1 MDRVDC
7 IVIGAGVVGLAC
19 ARAIAQAGLEVLIV
33 ERETAYGSGVSA
45 RTSEVIHAGL
55 YYPTGSRKALWCVRG
70 ARLLYD
76 HCAQRGIAHRRCG
89 KLLVAT
95 READVAALE
104 TLRAKGLANGVA
116 ELQWLTRAQ
125 AVALEPEL
133 QCVAAL
139 WSPASGIVDSHALM
153 TSLLGDAEAAGALL
167 AVTSGVV
174 GAVRDGSGWRVTVR
188 EAGASGRADAGDY
201 TLETRWIVNAAG
213 LDAQAVA
220 ASMDGFPAAA
230 IPPRHLAK
238 GHYFSSSGR
247 APFSR
252 LIYPMPTDGGL
263 GVHLT
268 LDLGGQAKFGPDV
281 EWIDDVTSPADLG
294 RDLDYTVDA
303 RRADAFVAEVRRY
316 WPRLPDGALAPA
328 YSGIRPKLSG
338 PGEPAADF
346 RLDGPAEHGCEGVV
360 QLFGIESPGLTA
372 SLAIAEAVAVLVTSS
387 AAV

>member
-1 MDRVDC
+1 MDHVDC

-19 ARAIAQAGLEVLIV
+19 ARVIAQTGLGVVIV
-33 ERETAYGSGVSA
+33 ERETAYGTGVSA
-45 RTSEVIHAGL
+45 RNSEVIHAGL
-55 YYPTGSRKALWCVRG
+55 YYPTGSDKAQWCVRG

-95 READVAALE
+95 READVATLEAL
-104 TLRAKGLANGVA
+104 RVKGRANGVDGL
-116 ELQWLTRAQ
+116 EWLTRAQ
-125 AVALEPEL
+125 ALALEPEL

-139 WSPASGIVDSHALM
+139 WSPASGIVDSHGLM

-167 AVTSGVV
+167 AVTSRVV
-174 GAVRDGSGWRVTVR
+174 GAVRDGDGWRVTVR
-188 EAGASGRADAGDY
+188 EDGANDRADASAY
-201 TLETRWIVNAAG
+201 ALKARWIVNAAG

-220 ASMDGFPAAA
+220 ASMEGFPAAS
-230 IPPRHLAK
+230 IPRRHLAK
-238 GHYFSSSGR
+238 GHYFSLSGR

-252 LIYPMPTDGGL
+252 LIYPLPTDGGL

-281 EWIDDVTSPADLG
+281 AWIDDVTASTDLG

-303 RRADAFVAEVRRY
+303 RRADAFAAEVRRY
-316 WPRLPDGALAPA
+316 WPRLPDGVLTPA

-338 PGEPAADF
+338 PGKPAADF
-346 RLDGPAEHGCEGVV
+346 WVEGPADHGCEGVV

-372 SLAIAEAVAVLVTSS
+372 SFAIAEAVAGLVT
-387 AAV
+387 